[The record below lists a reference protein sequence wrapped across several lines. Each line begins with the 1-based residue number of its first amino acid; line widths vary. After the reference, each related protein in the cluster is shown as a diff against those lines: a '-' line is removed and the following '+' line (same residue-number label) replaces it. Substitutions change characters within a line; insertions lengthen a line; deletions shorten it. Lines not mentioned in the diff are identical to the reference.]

1 MFGLVAPRDHKSPCA
16 QSCCHDCRGL
26 LLISEIYNTSVYSWY
41 MHVLHG
47 ILNGIPYRRWR
58 MGTGHSN
65 PPIFILYT
73 FTSYSSNPQ
82 IAVSAFHK
90 NDSFPRPCR
99 RRDHG
104 SMNLAANAGVTPSVL
119 FCCQSQPKIRPSSP
133 SRGDP
138 DPAHSLIRNSRP
150 ASARKCTDT
159 ACVLDPWMLLSL
171 HIRHRLARGRLAVLT
186 VLQQRCHSQL
196 SRVAEACHRVLTRR
210 TTRNLTRLGHR
221 VCPCRRGECL
231 PCV

>member
-1 MFGLVAPRDHKSPCA
+1 
-16 QSCCHDCRGL
+16 
-26 LLISEIYNTSVYSWY
+26 
-41 MHVLHG
+41 
-47 ILNGIPYRRWR
+47 

-82 IAVSAFHK
+82 IAVSAFTRMIH
-90 NDSFPRPCR
+90 SRVPRSWINESC
-99 RRDHG
+99 
-104 SMNLAANAGVTPSVL
+104 SVAANAGVTPSVL